1 MSQEGEADAERS
13 ADGDGAAAPKADA
26 DERAALREAVEDA
39 LRRVEDP
46 DAGVNALEA
55 GLVDDVSV
63 DANRRATVEL
73 SLAEFDGREADSVMA
88 TVARAVRSIDGVEN
102 AQVQPTQAETVDDSD
117 RTFGVAGFDHVVAVA
132 STKGGVGK
140 STVAVNLACS
150 LAADADVG
158 IFDAD
163 IYGPNVPA
171 LLEVEGP
178 IYSTEEGYPRP
189 VEKDGLEVLSVG
201 LMGDGQPLAW
211 RGAMAHDALTE
222 LFEETAWANDDVLI
236 IDMPP
241 GTGDTVLT
249 TLQEVPVD
257 GVVFVTT
264 PFHTS
269 VADTKR
275 SLDLFGENDVPV
287 LGVVRNMQSFTCPS
301 CGDEHPMFPGDGD
314 ADLDVPVIA
323 ELPFTPD
330 LQRSAAP
337 GEVPS
342 EMRRLGEDV
351 LERVESVWT
360 ADVPEDAVD
369 LRDVPPDHRHE
380 AVREAFEPL
389 APGESFALVSDRDP
403 SPVRTFLADLADAS
417 PEAFDRF
424 EVERATPE
432 TWVLETVYP

>member
-1 MSQEGEADAERS
+1 MSRTVDT
-13 ADGDGAAAPKADA
+13 
-26 DERAALREAVEDA
+26 DEQAALCEAVEDA
-39 LRRVEDP
+39 LRNVEDP
-46 DAGVNALEA
+46 DAGVNALTA
-55 GLVDDVSV
+55 GLVDDIDV
-63 DANRRATVEL
+63 DDDRRVTVEM
-73 SLAEFDGREADSVMA
+73 SLGGFDGREADAVMK
-88 TVARAVRSIDGVEN
+88 TVARAVRSVDGVAN
-102 AQVQPTQAETVDDSD
+102 AQIQPVQAETVDETD
-117 RTFGVAGFDHVVAVA
+117 RSLGVAGFDHVVAVA

-150 LAADADVG
+150 LAGRADVS

-171 LLEVEGP
+171 LLGVEGP
-178 IYSTEEGYPRP
+178 IYSTEEGYPKP
-189 VEKDGLEVLSVG
+189 VQTDGMEVMSVG

-222 LFEETAWANDDVLI
+222 LFEETAWANDDVLV

-275 SLDLFGENDVPV
+275 SLQLFGENDVPV

-301 CGDEHPMFPGDGD
+301 CGDEHAMFPDEDGAED
-314 ADLDVPVIA
+314 IDVPVVA
-323 ELPFTPD
+323 ELPFTPE
-330 LQRSAAP
+330 LQRTAAP
-337 GEVPS
+337 GDVDPAVEQ
-342 EMRRLGEDV
+342 LGETV
-351 LERVESVWT
+351 LERVEDVWT
-360 ADVPEDAVD
+360 AEIPEDAVD
-369 LRDVPPDHRHE
+369 LRDVHPDDRHE
-380 AVREAFEPL
+380 AVREAFE
-389 APGESFALVSDRDP
+389 AVDEGEPFRLVSDRDP
-403 SPVRTFLADLADAS
+403 SPVRTFLADLADAN
-417 PEAFDRF
+417 PDALTPF

-432 TWVLETVYP
+432 TWVLETVRP